1 MIKDQGTKQIKAV
14 EDNQKQIDN
23 KKQLHNN

>member
-1 MIKDQGTKQIKAV
+1 MIKDEGTKQIKAV
-14 EDNQKQIDN
+14 EDNKKQIDN